1 LLRVVLF
8 GGWLVALS
16 NGNEVMQKNL
26 EALAAVYQA
35 VASLILV
42 MDEVVLDRADAE
54 KFARMN
60 EDEWAVVAKI
70 LQDLFAACDDCRGI
84 DQQAC
89 P

>member
-1 LLRVVLF
+1 
-8 GGWLVALS
+8 
-16 NGNEVMQKNL
+16 MQKNL

-84 DQQAC
+84 DQKLARDQMEKEIKGYAGLAEAD
-89 P
+89 